1 MILSIAALLAFTAFR
16 ERSSKFYSFA
26 IFMIAI
32 ALLMHVSLITNY
44 IVPYGSDSPAEYYV
58 FQTVQQN
65 GHWSPVFAFAGD
77 QNGGRFNAMLSITVL
92 PTVFSNMLGMDPSLV
107 FKLLYPLIF
116 ALVPV
121 ALYLLWTP
129 YIGKKLGFIAAFV
142 FVAQSTFFTEMIALN
157 RQMIAELFFVLLLL
171 VLLNKK
177 VKKEGKFLSFA
188 ILSFGLIFSH
198 YALAEIFLGLI
209 FAAWAVSAF
218 YLKKPN
224 FNLQLSMI
232 IFFFVAMF
240 AWYIYTSGAVVF
252 DSFITFTRSVT
263 SQFGDFLNP
272 ASRGGTVLTG
282 LGLVQAPSVLN
293 TVSRVF
299 AYLTE
304 IFIVLGVVSLI
315 RKKNPFRFERDF
327 AVFGIIAIAILISLT
342 VVPGLANTLS
352 MTRFYHILLM
362 ILAPFCVV
370 GMWTFSQVLCKF
382 VFKNQ
387 KKLIASLI
395 VVAVLVPYFLFQ
407 TNLIYEVAGTESW
420 SIPLSGYRMNPIQL
434 YGYFG
439 LIDSYSV
446 HGAQWVSAN
455 VPYKNNLVSDNG
467 FYTALTA
474 YGVVYNG
481 YVTALDPNIKLHSGE
496 FLYLSYISIGFE
508 NLISNESMAKELP
521 RIINQTDVIYSNGGT
536 EIRYT
541 P

>member
-1 MILSIAALLAFTAFR
+1 
-16 ERSSKFYSFA
+16 
-26 IFMIAI
+26 
-32 ALLMHVSLITNY
+32 
-44 IVPYGSDSPAEYYV
+44 
-58 FQTVQQN
+58 
-65 GHWSPVFAFAGD
+65 
-77 QNGGRFNAMLSITVL
+77 
-92 PTVFSNMLGMDPSLV
+92 
-107 FKLLYPLIF
+107 
-116 ALVPV
+116 
-121 ALYLLWTP
+121 
-129 YIGKKLGFIAAFV
+129 
-142 FVAQSTFFTEMIALN
+142 
-157 RQMIAELFFVLLLL
+157 
-171 VLLNKK
+171 
-177 VKKEGKFLSFA
+177 
-188 ILSFGLIFSH
+188 
-198 YALAEIFLGLI
+198 
-209 FAAWAVSAF
+209 
-218 YLKKPN
+218 
-224 FNLQLSMI
+224 
-232 IFFFVAMF
+232 MF